1 MFEETSD
8 ESNEILVNEGA
19 MPSSIKT
26 EHNSGDVLL
35 SAAGLEE
42 MENLL
47 TPPTYPTDT
56 LLSLLE
62 DDKEKKTNLAQLLK
76 KTLGPAII

>member
-1 MFEETSD
+1 M
-8 ESNEILVNEGA
+8 NEGT

-35 SAAGLEE
+35 VAAGLEE

-62 DDKEKKTNLAQLLK
+62 DDKEKKTNLA
-76 KTLGPAII
+76 